1 MHSSAVSRRVL
12 ALLAVLAG
20 LTGVAL
26 WKTSAPVSKL
36 VVVSIAPEGIMGTD
50 CRISVVVP
58 PAGQEAGRESLAA
71 AEAELRRV
79 EALMS
84 TWIDDSEISRL
95 NRLAAGKRLEVSP
108 ATAEVLAAAHR
119 LNLETGGG
127 FDVTCRPLI
136 ELWRRAGRDDRMP
149 PSEAIERALMLV
161 GWKGLRLD
169 GRWVEKVRQ
178 GARVDLGGIAKGYG
192 IDRAVAALAR
202 AGVVGGVVDV
212 GGDLRLLGR
221 PPGGGQWEVEVLDP
235 EGERVWARL
244 AVPGGRAVCTSGHG
258 QRFVTIAGRRLSHIV
273 DPRSGWPTRASV
285 SVTVIAPSA
294 VEADAW
300 ATALAVEGA
309 AGLGRLA
316 EVRGVEAMVIESAG
330 EGLVARLSSGF
341 PEPRGEEDFPA
352 WSREDRSPVRP

>member
-1 MHSSAVSRRVL
+1 MADDLLEAQSGLAEAVDQEQWREILRARVVTSEDLLSAGRFDQVVGGCEHRHSPGARGDGARHYRGSRCRRQNAAAGRDGERSMHSSAVSRRVL

-178 GARVDLGGIAKGYG
+178 GARVDLGG
-192 IDRAVAALAR
+192 
-202 AGVVGGVVDV
+202 
-212 GGDLRLLGR
+212 
-221 PPGGGQWEVEVLDP
+221 
-235 EGERVWARL
+235 
-244 AVPGGRAVCTSGHG
+244 
-258 QRFVTIAGRRLSHIV
+258 
-273 DPRSGWPTRASV
+273 
-285 SVTVIAPSA
+285 
-294 VEADAW
+294 
-300 ATALAVEGA
+300 
-309 AGLGRLA
+309 
-316 EVRGVEAMVIESAG
+316 
-330 EGLVARLSSGF
+330 
-341 PEPRGEEDFPA
+341 
-352 WSREDRSPVRP
+352 